1 MIGETVDAAPPMK
14 QVLQWNSC
22 KKKKRTRNQT
32 PINDTGSAYFT
43 GFSPKGSDI
52 VRSYY
57 SFAQPAQPEANF
69 KRQGKQQQNLYLVT
83 KLKGQQ

>member
-1 MIGETVDAAPPMK
+1 M
-14 QVLQWNSC
+14 QLLQWNKFYSEIHV
-22 KKKKRTRNQT
+22 KKKELEIRIHSYKWYRN
-32 PINDTGSAYFT
+32 AYFT